1 MKNINR
7 CIKPRVTD
15 FNICPTLIDCIK
27 SSFSAYFK
35 LAWKMWL
42 IRLSNAKK
50 TDKKTKQKKMP
61 HRMICTVWTN
71 NAYNL
76 IQLLCSKE
84 Q

>member
-50 TDKKTKQKKMP
+50 TDKKTKQKKCHTEWSVLFEQTM
-61 HRMICTVWTN
+61 
-71 NAYNL
+71 L
-76 IQLLCSKE
+76 IT
-84 Q
+84 